1 MQAQRATDISEFP
14 DRITPT
20 GRVHAAAPTHVHGAT
35 ATGAHAGFSVEVAD
49 ATPSRSFEVRYG
61 LDPIANVW
69 VASFFDGATGE
80 LVKTVPST
88 KVMHQL
94 AELRAIHERSVDHH
108 V

>member
-1 MQAQRATDISEFP
+1 MQAQRATDVSEFP
-14 DRITPT
+14 DRITPIE
-20 GRVHAAAPTHVHGAT
+20 RVHAAAQVHAAT
-35 ATGAHAGFSVEVAD
+35 QAHAGFSVVVAD
-49 ATPSRSFEVRYG
+49 ATPSRTFEVRYG

-108 V
+108 A